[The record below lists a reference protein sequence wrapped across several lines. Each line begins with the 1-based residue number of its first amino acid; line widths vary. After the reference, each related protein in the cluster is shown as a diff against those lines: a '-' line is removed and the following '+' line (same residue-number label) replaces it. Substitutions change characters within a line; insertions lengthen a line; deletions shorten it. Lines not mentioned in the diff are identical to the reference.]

1 MLKLSRAQRLVIII
15 GLITSCLTACNKD
28 PAATKP
34 PAKDPEVGVLTLQPQ
49 TVSFSRELA
58 GRVMALQSAEV
69 RPQVTGLIQE
79 RLFKEGSW
87 VKKGAVLYQI
97 DSATYQA
104 ALETAQAQL
113 AKAKVSLDAARN
125 KAERNA
131 KFELVEQGAMSRTSA
146 DDQVTAQKQAEADV
160 AVAQAALKTASI
172 NVAYTQVKAPISGV
186 VGKSS
191 VTAGALVTANQTTA
205 LTTIQQFDPI
215 AVDITRPSTE
225 LAQLQNAAQTPV
237 QLLLPD
243 GSTYALTG
251 KLAFADLSVDQTT
264 GMFSVRVEFPNPDKQ
279 LLPGMFVRA
288 KLGAGERANALLVPQ
303 VAVSRNAAGA
313 ATVWVVKADNT
324 VEKRV
329 IQATQALKDQWVVDD
344 GLTAGE
350 QIVVDGLQRVRPNLT
365 VKPVPAKGG

>member
-58 GRVMALQSAEV
+58 GRVTALQSAEV

-104 ALETAQAQL
+104 AVETAQAQL

-131 KFELVEQGAMSRTSA
+131 KFDLVEQGAMSRTSA

-205 LTTIQQFDPI
+205 LTRFSSL
-215 AVDITRPSTE
+215 TRLRWTLHAPA
-225 LAQLQNAAQTPV
+225 LNWRNYKMPRKHPCNYCYPMV
-237 QLLLPD
+237 QLTP
-243 GSTYALTG
+243 
-251 KLAFADLSVDQTT
+251 
-264 GMFSVRVEFPNPDKQ
+264 
-279 LLPGMFVRA
+279 
-288 KLGAGERANALLVPQ
+288 
-303 VAVSRNAAGA
+303 
-313 ATVWVVKADNT
+313 
-324 VEKRV
+324 
-329 IQATQALKDQWVVDD
+329 
-344 GLTAGE
+344 
-350 QIVVDGLQRVRPNLT
+350 
-365 VKPVPAKGG
+365 